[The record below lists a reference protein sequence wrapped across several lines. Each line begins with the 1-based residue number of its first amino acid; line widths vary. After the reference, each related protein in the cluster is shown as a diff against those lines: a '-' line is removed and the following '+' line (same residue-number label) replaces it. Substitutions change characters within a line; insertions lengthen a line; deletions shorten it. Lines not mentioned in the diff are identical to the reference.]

1 MRQRNNRFILQ
12 NTLCRYICSR
22 FVIYHIS
29 DFFMCN
35 YLLSGLG
42 WFGLSDTNT
51 LAIRSMSFLIS
62 GSFKTFAKML
72 GCCTISFKH
81 SPIASWISRSAGNK
95 SRAVNWEKSRIINAR
110 IWIVSFKKYLFWRF
124 PCLYQNY
131 SVYRSSLLLRKKF
144 ALKSMTF

>member
-1 MRQRNNRFILQ
+1 
-12 NTLCRYICSR
+12 
-22 FVIYHIS
+22 
-29 DFFMCN
+29 MCN

-95 SRAVNWEKSRIINAR
+95 SRAVNWEKSRIIDAR

-131 SVYRSSLLLRKKF
+131 SVYRSYLCCCVRNLHWNRWLFKMLDKICKCLSFIWLWLIRE
-144 ALKSMTF
+144 